1 MWAVRIKF
9 LWRNVAMCEALDKI
23 EEIGVKKGIL
33 IGREEGRE
41 EGRILGVE
49 QGEDLVSKLNGIL
62 AREGNIEKI
71 LKASE
76 DREYRKVLLREY
88 KLI

>member
-9 LWRNVAMCEALDKI
+9 LWRNVAMCEVLDKI

-41 EGRILGVE
+41 EGRILGV
-49 QGEDLVSKLNGIL
+49 DLGGRRIIKKNGIL